1 MYFHFSILDCLA
13 LKLIP
18 KDVREFLEH
27 LLFQEHSGSDVASA
41 ELAVGWSTGNGNCG
55 DKIASWAH
63 CCQPSNRSADARF
76 SQMRALNF
84 LICLSRYLASNS
96 TVPKTGKD
104 PPSATVM
111 SASWLL
117 FYLMLLASIIFLLM
131 IVQVA
136 PESGIALVV
145 VK

>member
-1 MYFHFSILDCLA
+1 
-13 LKLIP
+13 
-18 KDVREFLEH
+18 
-27 LLFQEHSGSDVASA
+27 
-41 ELAVGWSTGNGNCG
+41 
-55 DKIASWAH
+55 
-63 CCQPSNRSADARF
+63 
-76 SQMRALNF
+76 MRALNF
-84 LICLSRYLASNS
+84 VMCLSRYFASNA
-96 TVPKTGKD
+96 TVPMTGMA

>member
-1 MYFHFSILDCLA
+1 
-13 LKLIP
+13 
-18 KDVREFLEH
+18 
-27 LLFQEHSGSDVASA
+27 
-41 ELAVGWSTGNGNCG
+41 
-55 DKIASWAH
+55 
-63 CCQPSNRSADARF
+63 
-76 SQMRALNF
+76 MRALNF